1 MALPTR
7 LNTASQKAHRIMR
20 LPHNPGD
27 ILFQGWTFAMALLV
41 IAIILLL
48 VYELYQGSKLGLVQ
62 YGISF
67 LFDRTWD
74 PVFRE
79 FGALPAIYG
88 TIVTSFLALTIA
100 GPIGLLSAIFLA
112 EYAPGWLSSPV
123 SFLVELLASIP
134 SVVYGLWG
142 LFVLTRILRD
152 PIGRFLNDNFGFL
165 PVFSCNPLGIGI
177 FAAAIILSIMILP
190 YTIAV
195 ARDVLRAVPHQQ
207 REAMLA
213 LGATRWETIWK
224 AVVPYA
230 RSGIIGGLMLGLG
243 RAVGETMAVTMVIGN
258 RPEMSV
264 CLFNP
269 GYTLASLIA
278 NEFTEATYDLYVS
291 VLIELGLVLFGITLL
306 LNAAARLLV
315 SRVAHG
321 LEGRVQ

>member
-1 MALPTR
+1 MPLSRRFASTHPSTLR
-7 LNTASQKAHRIMR
+7 LRKPRIS
-20 LPHNPGD
+20 GD
-27 ILFQGWTFAMALLV
+27 FIFQGWTFLMAFTV

-48 VYELYQGSKLGLVQ
+48 VYELYEGSRLGIGE
-62 YGISF
+62 YGLSF
-67 LFDRTWD
+67 LFDRIWD

-88 TIVTSFLALTIA
+88 TIVTSFLALAIA
-100 GPIGLLSAIFLA
+100 GPIGLLSAVFLA
-112 EYAPGWLSSPV
+112 ELAPRKIASPI

-152 PIGRFLNDNFGFL
+152 PLGRLLKEHLGFL
-165 PVFSCNPLGIGI
+165 PVFSCNPMGIGYL
-177 FAAAIILSIMILP
+177 AAGIILAIMILP
-190 YTIAV
+190 YTIAI
-195 ARDVLRAVPHQQ
+195 ARDVLRSVPDQQ

-213 LGATRWETIWK
+213 LGATRWETIWR
-224 AVVPYA
+224 AVIPYA

-264 CLFNP
+264 CVFNP

-291 VLIELGLVLFGITLL
+291 VLIELGLVLFAITLV
-306 LNAAARLLV
+306 LNAVARVMV
-315 SRVAHG
+315 SRIAHG
-321 LEGRVQ
+321 MEGRIQ

>member
-1 MALPTR
+1 MALIRRSTTNNQPGGR
-7 LNTASQKAHRIMR
+7 LSQRSR
-20 LPHNPGD
+20 FTGD
-27 ILFQGWTFAMALLV
+27 TIFKGWTFLMAFTL

-48 VYELYQGSKLGLVQ
+48 VYELFQGSRLGLQ
-62 YGISF
+62 EYGFSF
-67 LFDRTWD
+67 LFERTWD

-79 FGALPAIYG
+79 FGALPAIFG
-88 TIVTSFLALTIA
+88 TVLTSMMAVAIA
-100 GPIGLLSAIFLA
+100 GPVGLLSAIYLA
-112 EYAPGWLSSPV
+112 ELAPRKIASPI

-152 PIGRFLNDNFGFL
+152 PIGRLLHEHLGFL
-165 PVFSCNPLGIGI
+165 PFFSCNPLGIGVL
-177 FAAAIILSIMILP
+177 AAGIILSIMILP

-195 ARDVLRAVPHQQ
+195 ARDVLRAVPDQQ

-213 LGATRWETIWK
+213 LGSTRWEMIWK

-278 NEFTEATYDLYVS
+278 NEFAEATYNIYVS
-291 VLIELGLVLFGITLL
+291 VLIELGLVLFGITLIM
-306 LNAAARLLV
+306 NAVARILV
-315 SRVAHG
+315 SRIAHG
-321 LEGRVQ
+321 MEGRVQ